1 MRKVL
6 AAAAV
11 FVLAGILGVHEVS
24 ALTRA
29 ERLPGIETIES
40 GRLKA
45 VAAWLSKSGRE
56 GYLAADVADAAGISR
71 AGEGQA
77 LEARQRGFKSGGVL
91 RIAQIPVDGK
101 RDFVL
106 FMVQRPAEVRFY
118 LSSVRA
124 GLKKAFVFVPAQN
137 AVLPL
142 EAAQARSDFQHELLF
157 WEQRVSGEGSG
168 SL

>member
-11 FVLAGILGVHEVS
+11 FVLAGIHDVS

-45 VAAWLSKSGRE
+45 VAAWLNKSGRE

-91 RIAQIPVDGK
+91 RIAQIPLDGK
-101 RDFVL
+101 RDFLL

-157 WEQRVSGEGSG
+157 WEQRASGEHGTSG